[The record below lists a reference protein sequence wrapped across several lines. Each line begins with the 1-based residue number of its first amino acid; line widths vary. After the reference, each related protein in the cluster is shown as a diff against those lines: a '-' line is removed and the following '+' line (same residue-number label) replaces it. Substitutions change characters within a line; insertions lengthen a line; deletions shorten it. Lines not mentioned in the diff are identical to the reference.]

1 MTILDRAQV
10 VTGRHELKHF
20 TAREADLEGFRAI
33 LDAPEHS
40 PLQVQAIHGVGGVG
54 KSALIERLRNEL
66 DRRKPAIPH
75 ARFDVETLKS
85 LTSTSREVLL
95 SLRSEL
101 ESRFRL
107 SFPRFDLLVTSLL
120 VAEGGTPP
128 PLVASNSSLKNTF
141 ELMTTLQPLLSSK
154 SVKLLDELARKS
166 KTAERLLAREG
177 AREELL
183 HQVERARRNDST
195 LADLLSD
202 RFADDLVEGLPARAG
217 KACRGVLFFDSH
229 ELLWNDAEAGRSV
242 QSRRLDSWLRQ
253 LAEKVRERGVLIV
266 VAGRDELRWAHDEA
280 EWQGAIQPHK
290 LGGLTRQEA
299 QLYLARRGIGQSPS
313 APESPLQSAILD
325 ACSGSQDADG
335 QVHCHPFFLALC
347 ADIVDNSRVNIAH
360 TDPPVETFSVP
371 QGEEAA
377 ETLVD
382 QFRKSLPNERWNAW
396 INELSLTPLFDE
408 SAALDIDCGR
418 RHNLGR
424 AGWKDLLRYSFV
436 ESHSDG
442 SYRIHKRMRDLL
454 RPHLDDIATE
464 VHTWFR
470 DHWASH
476 NHPALAFFH
485 RWSLDPEA
493 TLDAW
498 LEEHRAAVQEDRQ
511 SATTR
516 ALLDDWVHVRLDAL
530 DRERVGDPLWARTH
544 VDIGNSFVA
553 TSIAPRA
560 HVLNTAIGH
569 YEAAL
574 QVYAET
580 NFPDWAATQHNLGV
594 AYWKLPTGDHGVNL
608 RRAIECYRAALGVRT
623 ESKYPADWAVTQH
636 NLGLSYS
643 DLPTG
648 DRNANIHRAIECY
661 QAALRVRT
669 ESAFPVAWAATQN
682 SLGAA
687 YWNLTTE
694 DRGENLRH
702 AIACYESAL
711 RVYTESDYPGLWAM
725 TVCNLGAACADLP
738 TGDRGANLQRAI
750 ECYQSALRVRTEAT
764 LPEEWAGTQI
774 LLGTAFWNLPT
785 GQRAHNLRRALERY
799 RGALRVYSESTHP
812 AVWATTQY
820 LLGQT
825 LRETGQ
831 IEDALRAFESS
842 AAAYERVGD
851 LERAEETKAEVE
863 ATRAMSQVHQEQ

>member
-1 MTILDRAQV
+1 MTILDKAQV
-10 VTGRHELKHF
+10 VPGRHERKHF
-20 TAREADLEGFRAI
+20 TAREAYLEAFREL
-33 LDAPEHS
+33 LDAPERS

-54 KSALIERLRNEL
+54 KSALIERFRLEL

-75 ARFDVETLKS
+75 ARFDVEALQS
-85 LTSTSREVLL
+85 LTATSRDVLL

-107 SFPRFDLLVTSLL
+107 NFPRFDLLLSSLL
-120 VAEGGTPP
+120 AAEGGTPP
-128 PLVASNSSLKNTF
+128 PLVASNLSLKNTL
-141 ELMTTLQPLLSSK
+141 EQMTTLQPLLSKK
-154 SVKLLDELARKS
+154 SVKLLDELARTS

-183 HQVERARRNDST
+183 LQVERARRSDPT
-195 LADLLSD
+195 LADLLID

-229 ELLWNDAEAGRSV
+229 ELLWKGAEAGRSV

-253 LAEKVRERGVLIV
+253 LAQQVRERGVLIV
-266 VAGRDELRWAHDEA
+266 VAGRDELRWTDDEA
-280 EWQGAIQPHK
+280 EWLGAVHSQK

-299 QLYLARRGIGQSPS
+299 QLYLARRGIGQAPA
-313 APESPLQSAILD
+313 APESPLQSAILGT
-325 ACSGSQDADG
+325 CSGSQGADG
-335 QVHCHPFFLALC
+335 QVRCHPFFLALC
-347 ADIVDNSRVNIAH
+347 ADIVDNSRATIAH

-377 ETLVD
+377 RSLVD
-382 QFRKSLPNERWNAW
+382 QFRKSLANERWEAW
-396 INELSLTPLFDE
+396 VNELSLTPSFDE

-436 ESHSDG
+436 ESHADG

-454 RPHLDDIATE
+454 RPQLDDIATE

-470 DHWASH
+470 DHWAAH
-476 NHPALAFFH
+476 NTSALAFFH
-485 RWSLDPEA
+485 RWSLEPEA

-498 LEEHRAAVQEDRQ
+498 LEEHRAAVLKDRQ
-511 SATTR
+511 SAACL

-530 DRERVGDPLWARTH
+530 DRERLGDPLWARTH
-544 VDIGNSFVA
+544 ADLGNAFVA
-553 TSIAPRA
+553 TAIAPRA
-560 HVLNTAIGH
+560 HALNVAIGH

-608 RRAIECYRAALGVRT
+608 RRAIECYKAALGVRT
-623 ESKYPADWAVTQH
+623 EKKYPTDWAVTQH
-636 NLGLSYS
+636 NLGLAYG

-661 QAALRVRT
+661 QSALRVRT

-687 YWNLTTE
+687 YWNLTNG

-702 AIACYESAL
+702 
-711 RVYTESDYPGLWAM
+711 
-725 TVCNLGAACADLP
+725 
-738 TGDRGANLQRAI
+738 AI
-750 ECYQSALRVRTEAT
+750 ECYQSALRVYTESNS
-764 LPEEWAGTQI
+764 PEEWAGTQI
-774 LLGTAFWNLPT
+774 LLGTAFWNLPS
-785 GQRAHNLRRALERY
+785 GHRGNNLRRAIERY
-799 RGALRVYSESTHP
+799 RSALRVYAESTHP

-820 LLGQT
+820 LLGQA

-831 IEDALRAFESS
+831 IEEALRAFESS
-842 AAAYERVGD
+842 AATYEHVGD
-851 LERAEETKAEVE
+851 LDRADEAKGEVE
-863 ATRAMSQVHQEQ
+863 ATRAGSQVPQEQQ